1 MAGSALRRLMAEYK
15 QLTLNPPEGIVAGP
29 LNEENFFEWEALI
42 TGPEGTCFEGGVF
55 PARLT
60 FPADYPLG
68 PPKMK
73 FTCDLF
79 HPNIYP
85 DGRVCI
91 SILHAPGD
99 DPMGYESSAE
109 RWSPVQSVE
118 KILLSIMSMLAEP
131 NDESAANVDA
141 AKTWRDDRAKFDEI
155 ANRTV
160 RKSLGLWSHID
171 SDNYHNTNWPNHGN
185 QSWSV
190 HTIIMLNK
198 NVNVFI
204 LNLYCSWS
212 LEYFM
217 WLNLQWINWG
227 PIINII
233 GPPPPLP
240 REGGYLPFMFCDSE
254 PAAVYNIIN
263 STYILVDL
271 EPNLHTNFVHM
282 LWTHLAEV
290 SK

>member
-1 MAGSALRRLMAEYK
+1 MAEYK

-160 RKSLGLWSHID
+160 RKSLGL
-171 SDNYHNTNWPNHGN
+171 
-185 QSWSV
+185 
-190 HTIIMLNK
+190 
-198 NVNVFI
+198 
-204 LNLYCSWS
+204 
-212 LEYFM
+212 
-217 WLNLQWINWG
+217 
-227 PIINII
+227 
-233 GPPPPLP
+233 
-240 REGGYLPFMFCDSE
+240 
-254 PAAVYNIIN
+254 
-263 STYILVDL
+263 
-271 EPNLHTNFVHM
+271 
-282 LWTHLAEV
+282 
-290 SK
+290 